1 MAYISE
7 CVAYRD
13 LEGNVQMAED
23 GILYLHLQLNKD
35 VDLAITLNPVQA
47 YRLGEKLYQ
56 AANDVTV
63 DEMKGQ
69 ELYGNAEILLEKEA
83 AETTAASA
91 PLSLAQKIA

>member
-1 MAYISE
+1 M
-7 CVAYRD
+7 
-13 LEGNVQMAED
+13 
-23 GILYLHLQLNKD
+23 LYLHLQLNKD

-69 ELYGNAEILLEKEA
+69 ELYGNAEILLEKEV
-83 AETTAASA
+83 AETATASA
-91 PLSLAQKIA
+91 SLSLAQKIA